1 LIESNREVT
10 AMVVGDGW
18 FRGSLVELSRQE
30 CFELL
35 AERVVGRV
43 AYGDHDGPV
52 VLPVN
57 YVLDKETV
65 LFRTSPS
72 SPMAAHV
79 RNGNVA
85 FQVDEVNE
93 DTASGWSVLL
103 RGTATFENPTSTVA
117 TDPPRP
123 GPWAEGSRNL
133 VVRISPHL
141 VTGRRLLAGSQRNKT
156 QENIYRKATS

>member
-1 LIESNREVT
+1 
-10 AMVVGDGW
+10 MVVGDGW

-35 AERVVGRV
+35 AEKVVGRV
-43 AYGDHDGPV
+43 AYGDDDGPV

-79 RNGNVA
+79 REGKVA
-85 FQVDEVNE
+85 FQVDEVDE
-93 DTASGWSVLL
+93 VTESGWSVLL
-103 RGTATFENPTSTVA
+103 RGVATFEQPKDTGPGNH
-117 TDPPRP
+117 PRP
-123 GPWAEGSRNL
+123 SPWAQGSRIL
-133 VVRISPHL
+133 VVRITPHL
-141 VTGRRLLAGSQRNKT
+141 LTGRRLLAG
-156 QENIYRKATS
+156 